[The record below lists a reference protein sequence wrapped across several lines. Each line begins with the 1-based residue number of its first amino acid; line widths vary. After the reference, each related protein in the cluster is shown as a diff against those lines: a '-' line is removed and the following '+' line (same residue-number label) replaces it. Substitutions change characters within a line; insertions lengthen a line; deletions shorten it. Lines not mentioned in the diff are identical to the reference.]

1 MKLNIMLHAL
11 TSGIMYKVRT
21 VECGNQQFSVWRV
34 WNIPQ
39 GISRYGI
46 SNNDRTPK
54 TFYDCQESEVFSR
67 AVGDAYNE
75 LANTTRD
82 VSYYEK
88 LIRDLLVASHR
99 YAKEVSR

>member
-46 SNNDRTPK
+46 SNNDRTPQ
-54 TFYDCQESEVFSR
+54 TFYYQRSSNP
-67 AVGDAYNE
+67 AAK
-75 LANTTRD
+75 LART
-82 VSYYEK
+82 
-88 LIRDLLVASHR
+88 LLTCKSCEA
-99 YAKEVSR
+99 